1 MASIFDK
8 ISDKAGDTRKSST
21 WYRNAVAS
29 IGDTVT
35 ARKLYNQG
43 KINQRLLGRLN
54 LFFYNQSLKKHYTY
68 YDTFLLYCIRRI

>member
-29 IGDTVT
+29 IADTVT

-43 KINQRLLGRLN
+43 KIL
-54 LFFYNQSLKKHYTY
+54 SLIH
-68 YDTFLLYCIRRI
+68 I

>member
-29 IGDTVT
+29 IADTVT
-35 ARKLYNQG
+35 ARNYIIKV
-43 KINQRLLGRLN
+43 RLI
-54 LFFYNQSLKKHYTY
+54 K
-68 YDTFLLYCIRRI
+68 DLL